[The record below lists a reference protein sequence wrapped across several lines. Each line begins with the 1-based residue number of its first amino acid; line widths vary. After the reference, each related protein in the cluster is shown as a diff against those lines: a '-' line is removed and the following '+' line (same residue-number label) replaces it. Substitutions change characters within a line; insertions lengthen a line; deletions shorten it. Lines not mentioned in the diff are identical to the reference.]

1 MTVTA
6 IAEAGIPQS
15 GIQKAKSR
23 TAENT
28 SLVSET
34 QQRAIRALADEIH
47 RLNHAVIKA
56 VEAGVSVELIRS
68 SRHHQ
73 STGENK
79 SVWGDLMVP
88 VINAS

>member
-1 MTVTA
+1 MSVVA
-6 IAEAGIPQS
+6 IAETAATEDGVR
-15 GIQKAKSR
+15 KAKHR

-34 QQRAIRALADEIH
+34 QEKAIRRLADEIH

-68 SRHHQ
+68 SRHHAQ
-73 STGENK
+73 SEGK
-79 SVWGDLMVP
+79 GAWGDLMVP
-88 VINAS
+88 VIAKN